1 MTRRTASRQPD
12 LPRADP
18 PEGGARTRLTQ
29 NIRKSE
35 ISDAADIATAKGV
48 TVEITAP
55 NGKVYRIAPAA
66 VAVKDD
72 DGLEAWRARKAQR
85 ANPRPL

>member
-1 MTRRTASRQPD
+1 MTRS
-12 LPRADP
+12 
-18 PEGGARTRLTQ
+18 TQ

-35 ISDAADIATAKGV
+35 LTTAADIATAKGV

-66 VAVKDD
+66 VAVKDE